1 MACWC
6 LCASCM
12 ELHRGTKITQVA
24 KSGPSLFD
32 HAGDDI
38 AYKIPVPV
46 VSAPLSSDFRTYR
59 STAVGDAANR
69 RTQVHAPQRIK
80 VSYEIG

>member
-12 ELHRGTKITQVA
+12 ELHRGAKITQVA

-46 VSAPLSSDFRTYR
+46 VSAPLSRRTLR
-59 STAVGDAANR
+59 IPATAVGDAANR

>member
-1 MACWC
+1 
-6 LCASCM
+6 M
-12 ELHRGTKITQVA
+12 ELHRGAKITQVA
-24 KSGPSLFD
+24 KSGPFLFD

-59 STAVGDAANR
+59 C
-69 RTQVHAPQRIK
+69 
-80 VSYEIG
+80 